1 MGLEIFK
8 KETHID
14 FVGKRFWG
22 YVISV
27 ILLLAGFAS
36 IGINGIQYG
45 VDFAGGAAVQ
55 LQFQNPVPDEAI
67 KKAFGALDL
76 PGLATQQFG
85 EDGRSHLIRF
95 SVSDKL
101 ANEDIRAAITSAL
114 DTSFKDNPA
123 TIERLE
129 TVGPKV
135 GADLR
140 NAALEAMFYAVLLIT
155 VYISGRFEQRWFI
168 AGLMAAALGTAM
180 YLMGMLNLPM
190 PLRVCGS
197 LLVTLAVCGWL
208 RLNFALGAIVGL
220 LHDVFLTVGL
230 LTLMGK
236 EFDLNVI
243 AALLTLVGYS
253 LNDTIII
260 YDRIREN
267 LRALDINGPLP
278 PFGDVINASVNQTL
292 GRTFMTSFTT
302 LLACGS
308 LFVLGGGVIH
318 DFAFTMLIGVFVG
331 TFSTVFVSAPVLM
344 QLGDTAQYLVPVKAY
359 VQNYEKPG
367 EHGIV

>member
-14 FVGKRFWG
+14 FVGKRYWG
-22 YVISV
+22 YIISV
-27 ILLLAGFAS
+27 VLILAGLAS
-36 IGINGIQYG
+36 VAINGIQYG

-55 LQFQNPVPDEAI
+55 LHFQDAVPDEAI
-67 KKAFGALDL
+67 KKAFGSLDL

-95 SVSDKL
+95 SIDDKL
-101 ANEDIRAAITSAL
+101 ANENIRSAITSAL
-114 DTSFKDNPA
+114 DTSFKGNPA

-180 YLMGMLNLPM
+180 YVMGLLQLPM

-197 LLVTLAVCGWL
+197 LLVTIAVCGWL

-220 LHDVFLTVGL
+220 LHDVLLTVGL

-267 LRALDINGPLP
+267 LRSLP
-278 PFGDVINASVNQTL
+278 PDNLPPLGDVINESVNQTL
-292 GRTFMTSFTT
+292 GRTIMTSFTT

-308 LFVLGGGVIH
+308 LFALGGGVIH
-318 DFAFTMLIGVFVG
+318 DFALTMLIGVFVG

-344 QLGDTAQYLVPVKAY
+344 QLGDTAQYLVPATA
-359 VQNYEKPG
+359 NAENIEKPG

>member
-14 FVGKRFWG
+14 FVGMRHWG
-22 YVISV
+22 YAISV
-27 ILLLAGFAS
+27 VLLLLGFAS
-36 IGINGIQYG
+36 IAINGIQYG

-55 LQFQNPVPDEAI
+55 LQFKDPVADEAI
-67 KKAFGALDL
+67 KKAFSTLDL

-95 SVSDKL
+95 SISDKL
-101 ANEDIRAAITSAL
+101 ANEDIRAAIVSTL
-114 DTSFKDNPA
+114 DTAFKGNPA

-180 YLMGMLNLPM
+180 YLMGLLNLPM

-197 LLVTLAVCGWL
+197 LLVTLGVCGWL

-220 LHDVFLTVGL
+220 LHDVLLTVGI
-230 LTLMGK
+230 LTMLGK

-267 LRALDINGPLP
+267 LRALHPGDLP
-278 PFGDVINASVNQTL
+278 PLGKIINESVNQTL

-302 LLACGS
+302 LLACAS

-318 DFAFTMLIGVFVG
+318 DFALTMLLGVFVG
-331 TFSTVFVSAPVLM
+331 TFSTVFVSSPVLM
-344 QLGDTAQYLVPVKAY
+344 QLGDTAQYLVPTKTSTEG
-359 VQNYEKPG
+359 YEKPG